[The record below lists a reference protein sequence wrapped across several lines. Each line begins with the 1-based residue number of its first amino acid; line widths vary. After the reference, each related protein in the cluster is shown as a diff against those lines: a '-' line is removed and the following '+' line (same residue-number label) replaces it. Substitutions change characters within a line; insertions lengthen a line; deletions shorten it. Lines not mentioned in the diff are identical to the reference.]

1 MMLCMRIFT
10 LNIAM
15 NHSSGMTSYYHPA
28 SGLSYIVSWTPTSNY
43 QLNPQEQLYRHVARQ
58 SNWWSR
64 TQRKNILN
72 IVYVRLPIQNNKLLQ
87 EENNICANELAEFPE
102 APLVWFSYLI
112 FWSHFTEEWLRELM
126 NHIKCFLIIHSN
138 NPVQSPYNELF
149 DEGSWERRRDYRN
162 DFS

>member
-1 MMLCMRIFT
+1 MLRMRIFT

-15 NHSSGMTSYYHPA
+15 NHSSGMTSYYHSA

-43 QLNPQEQLYRHVARQ
+43 QLNPQEQLYRHVACQ

-72 IVYVRLPIQNNKLLQ
+72 IVYVGLPIQNNKLLQ

-112 FWSHFTEEWLRELM
+112 FWSHFTQEWLRELM
-126 NHIKCFLIIHSN
+126 NHIKCFLSYIQTTQY
-138 NPVQSPYNELF
+138 NPHTMNCLMK
-149 DEGSWERRRDYRN
+149 EGGRRRDYRN

>member
-112 FWSHFTEEWLRELM
+112 FWSHFTQEWLRELM
-126 NHIKCFLIIHSN
+126 NHIKCFLLLHK
-138 NPVQSPYNELF
+138 LF
-149 DEGSWERRRDYRN
+149 YLFKPLIKKTR
-162 DFS
+162 FS